1 MSNKVNISVVG
12 TGYVGLSMAV
22 FLSRFN
28 NVVAVDID
36 DDKVN
41 KINNNE
47 SPIADLEIENYLK
60 KQKLNLS
67 AELSRNHNFKNSDF
81 IIISTPTDY
90 DPDRNY
96 FDTSSVEMIIEK
108 ANKENQK
115 ATVVIKSTI
124 PIGFTKRM
132 QEKFPD
138 LNIFFSPEF
147 LREGS
152 ALHDNLYPSRII
164 VGSSSEEAKKFS
176 LLLSQAALKKDI
188 DVMYVNSS
196 EAESIKLFSN
206 TYLAMRVAF
215 FNELDSFAYT
225 NNLDTRSI
233 IDGVSLDE
241 RIGSKYNNPSFG
253 YGGYCLPKDTK
264 QLLANFD
271 GIPQRIIEAIVLSN
285 EDRKEFLVN
294 KIIESQPKCVGIYKL
309 AMKKGSDNHRYSA
322 VIGIIK
328 KIQSTG
334 IDLIIYD
341 PSIKDPLFHDIKI
354 ENDFKIFS
362 SYADIIVA
370 NRVYP
375 ELKEFSKKVFT
386 RDLYESD

>member
-1 MSNKVNISVVG
+1 MHTKVNISVVG
-12 TGYVGLSMAV
+12 IGYVGLSMAIL
-22 FLSRFN
+22 LSRQN

-36 DDKVN
+36 DVKVN
-41 KINNNE
+41 KINNNV
-47 SPIADLEIENYLK
+47 SPIADREIEDYLQN
-60 KQKLNLS
+60 QKLNLS
-67 AELSRNHNFKNSDF
+67 AKLSRNHNFQNSDF

-90 DPDRNY
+90 DPDRNF

-115 ATVVIKSTI
+115 ATIVIKSTV
-124 PIGFTKRM
+124 PIGFTSRM
-132 QEKFPD
+132 QDKFSD

-147 LREGS
+147 LREGN
-152 ALHDNLYPSRII
+152 ALHDNLHPSRII
-164 VGSSSEEAKKFS
+164 VGSANDRAKQFS
-176 LLLSQAALKKDI
+176 LLLSKAALKKDI
-188 DVMYVNSS
+188 NIMHVNSS

-215 FNELDSFAYT
+215 FNELDTFTYK
-225 NNLDTRSI
+225 NNLDTRSV

-271 GIPQRIIEAIVLSN
+271 GTPQKIIEAIVLSN
-285 EDRKEFLVN
+285 EDRKDFLVS
-294 KIIESQPKCVGIYKL
+294 KIIENQPKCVGIYKL

-322 VIGIIK
+322 VIGIIER
-328 KIQSTG
+328 IQSAG

-341 PSIKDPLFHDIKI
+341 SSMNGSLFNDIYI
-354 ENDFKIFS
+354 ERDFKAFS
-362 SYADIIVA
+362 KNADIIVA
-370 NRVYP
+370 NRIYP
-375 ELKEFSKKVFT
+375 ELKEFSSKVFS
-386 RDLYESD
+386 RDIYESN

>member
-1 MSNKVNISVVG
+1 MNTKINISVVG
-12 TGYVGLSMAV
+12 MGYVGLSMAML
-22 FLSRFN
+22 LSRQN
-28 NVVAVDID
+28 NVFAVDID
-36 DDKVN
+36 DFKVN

-47 SPIADLEIENYLK
+47 SPIVDREIEDCFQN
-60 KQKLNLS
+60 QKLNLS
-67 AELSRNHNFKNSDF
+67 ATLIENHNFKNSDF

-90 DPDRNY
+90 DPDRNF
-96 FDTSSVEMIIEK
+96 FDTSSVEVVIEK
-108 ANKENQK
+108 VNKENQK
-115 ATVVIKSTI
+115 ATIVIKSTV

-132 QEKFPD
+132 QDKFSN

-152 ALHDNLYPSRII
+152 ALHDNLHPSRII
-164 VGSSSEEAKKFS
+164 VGSANDKAKQFS
-176 LLLSQAALKKDI
+176 LLLSKAALKKDI
-188 DVMYVNSS
+188 DIMHVNSS

-215 FNELDSFAYT
+215 FNELDTFTYK
-225 NNLDTRSI
+225 NNLDTRSV

-271 GIPQRIIEAIVLSN
+271 GIPQKIIEAIVLSN
-285 EDRKEFLVN
+285 EDRKDFLVC
-294 KIIESQPKCVGIYKL
+294 KIIENQPKCVGIYKL

-322 VIGIIK
+322 VIGIIER
-328 KIQSTG
+328 IQSAG

-341 PSIKDPLFHDIKI
+341 PSMNNSLFNNIYI
-354 ENDFKIFS
+354 ERDFKAFS
-362 SYADIIVA
+362 KNADIIVA
-370 NRVYP
+370 NRIYP
-375 ELKEFSKKVFT
+375 ELKEFSSKVFT
-386 RDLYESD
+386 RDIYESN

>member
-22 FLSRFN
+22 LLSRDN

-36 DDKVN
+36 DDKVS
-41 KINNNE
+41 KINNKV
-47 SPIADLEIENYLK
+47 SPIADPEIDKYLK
-60 KQKLNLS
+60 NEKLNLS
-67 AELSRNHNFKNSDF
+67 AELSRDHHFKNSDF

-90 DPDRNY
+90 DPERNY

-108 ANKENQK
+108 ANKENRI

-132 QEKFPD
+132 QDKFPD

-147 LREGS
+147 LREGN

-164 VGSSSEEAKKFS
+164 VGSSNDKAKQFS
-176 LLLSQAALKKDI
+176 LLLSKAAHKKDI
-188 DVMYVNSS
+188 DILHVDSS

-241 RIGSKYNNPSFG
+241 RIGTKYNNPSFG

-271 GIPQRIIEAIVLSN
+271 GIPQRLIEAIVLSN

-294 KIIESQPKCVGIYKL
+294 KIIENQPKCVGIYKL
-309 AMKKGSDNHRYSA
+309 AMKKGSDNFRYSA

-328 KIQSTG
+328 KIQSAG

-341 PSIKDPLFHDIKI
+341 PSINDSLFNDIKV
-354 ENDFKIFS
+354 EKDFNIFS
-362 SYADIIVA
+362 NNADIIVA

-375 ELKEFSKKVFT
+375 ELKEFSNKVFT
-386 RDLYESD
+386 RDLYEIN

>member
-22 FLSRFN
+22 LLSRFN

-124 PIGFTKRM
+124 PIGFNKIM
-132 QEKFPD
+132 QDKFPD
-138 LNIFFSPEF
+138 LKIFFS
-147 LREGS
+147 L
-152 ALHDNLYPSRII
+152 
-164 VGSSSEEAKKFS
+164 
-176 LLLSQAALKKDI
+176 
-188 DVMYVNSS
+188 
-196 EAESIKLFSN
+196 
-206 TYLAMRVAF
+206 
-215 FNELDSFAYT
+215 
-225 NNLDTRSI
+225 
-233 IDGVSLDE
+233 
-241 RIGSKYNNPSFG
+241 
-253 YGGYCLPKDTK
+253 
-264 QLLANFD
+264 
-271 GIPQRIIEAIVLSN
+271 
-285 EDRKEFLVN
+285 
-294 KIIESQPKCVGIYKL
+294 
-309 AMKKGSDNHRYSA
+309 
-322 VIGIIK
+322 
-328 KIQSTG
+328 
-334 IDLIIYD
+334 
-341 PSIKDPLFHDIKI
+341 
-354 ENDFKIFS
+354 
-362 SYADIIVA
+362 
-370 NRVYP
+370 
-375 ELKEFSKKVFT
+375 
-386 RDLYESD
+386 

>member
-1 MSNKVNISVVG
+1 MHSKINISVVG
-12 TGYVGLSMAV
+12 IGYVGLSMAAL
-22 FLSRFN
+22 LSRFN

-41 KINNNE
+41 KINKSE
-47 SPIADLEIENYLK
+47 SPIADSEIKNYLK

-67 AELSRNHNFKNSDF
+67 AQLSRDHNFKNSDF

-90 DPDRNY
+90 DPETNY
-96 FDTSSVEMIIEK
+96 FNTSSVEMVIEK
-108 ANKENQK
+108 VNKENQK

-132 QEKFPD
+132 QDKFLD
-138 LNIFFSPEF
+138 LDIFFSPEF

-164 VGSSSEEAKKFS
+164 VGSSNEQAKKFS
-176 LLLSQAALKKDI
+176 LLLSKAALKKDI
-188 DVMYVNSS
+188 DIMYVNSS
-196 EAESIKLFSN
+196 EAEAIKLFSN

-233 IDGVSLDE
+233 IDGMSLDE

-264 QLLANFD
+264 QLLANFND
-271 GIPQRIIEAIVLSN
+271 IPQRLIEAIVLSN

-309 AMKKGSDNHRYSA
+309 AMKKDSDNHRYSA

-328 KIQSTG
+328 KIQSAG
-334 IDLIIYD
+334 INLIIYD
-341 PSIKDPLFHDIKI
+341 PSISDPLFHDIKI
-354 ENDFKIFS
+354 EKDFKVFS
-362 SYADIIVA
+362 NNTDIIVA

-375 ELKEFSKKVFT
+375 ELKELSNKVFT
-386 RDLYESD
+386 RDLFRSD